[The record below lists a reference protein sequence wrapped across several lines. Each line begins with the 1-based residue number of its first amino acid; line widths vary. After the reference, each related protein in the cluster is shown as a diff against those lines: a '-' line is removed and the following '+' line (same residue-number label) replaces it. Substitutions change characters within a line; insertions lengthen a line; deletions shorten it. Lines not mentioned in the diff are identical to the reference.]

1 MPRLNEIYEKYGKIL
16 IGTVAVGLF
25 LAVWESA
32 KPFLDPLVLT
42 VPSLIAV
49 DLVVIATNGELAH
62 HAFVTMTTFAYGY
75 ASAAVIAIPLG
86 IIMGRLRIVEYFTD
100 PFVTFLYATP
110 KVAILPLLVVMFGI
124 GFLPKV
130 VLSFMG
136 VFFPLLINT
145 LAGAKNVDPLLI
157 EVSSSFNISRVDLWK
172 KVVLPYTLPF
182 IFAGFR
188 LGIGIGLIM
197 VIVGE
202 FWASNAGLGY
212 MIMIASTQYD
222 TARVLSGVV
231 VLAVGALILTKMI
244 EKIQNR
250 MPWLSHVG

>member
-1 MPRLNEIYEKYGKIL
+1 
-16 IGTVAVGLF
+16 
-25 LAVWESA
+25 
-32 KPFLDPLVLT
+32 
-42 VPSLIAV
+42 
-49 DLVVIATNGELAH
+49 
-62 HAFVTMTTFAYGY
+62 
-75 ASAAVIAIPLG
+75 
-86 IIMGRLRIVEYFTD
+86 MGRLRIIEYVVD

-130 VLSFMG
+130 ILAFLG
-136 VFFPLLINT
+136 VFFPLLINS

-157 EVSSSFNISRVDLWK
+157 EVSSSFNISKIGLWT

-182 IFAGFR
+182 IFAGLR

-212 MIMIASTQYD
+212 MIMIASTRYD
-222 TARVLSGVV
+222 TSRVLSGVV
-231 VLAVGALILTKMI
+231 FLAIGALILTKI
-244 EKIQNR
+244 VEKVQSR
-250 MPWLSHVG
+250 LPWLTHVS